1 MRLVS
6 MVVEVLT
13 GKAVKRSESGYP
25 DFHMNIL
32 RSFKKIELIFS
43 VKANFDC
50 EVLHCSRLLPR
61 RMPYH
66 RMSVAFLHYRST
78 AMFSSK

>member
-13 GKAVKRSESGYP
+13 GKAVKRNENGHP
-25 DFHMNIL
+25 GFHMNIL
-32 RSFKKIELIFS
+32 RSFKKIGLNFS
-43 VKANFDC
+43 AKANFDC

-61 RMPYH
+61 RMP
-66 RMSVAFLHYRST
+66 L
-78 AMFSSK
+78 SSDECGISALPFDGNV